1 MLIMLFLTYLGLNVK
16 NRAKC
21 KLCQSIIES
30 FHTHDYVSCKCGEI
44 SIDGGDQYCRAL
56 AKNWE
61 NFLRVDDEGNEIVVK
76 VVNNFAEDDTDV
88 KQLYTESKPT
98 KSDLIKMLADM
109 GKSIEE
115 LPPQAMTMS
124 VSNYDLG
131 ALISLLL
138 LILKSDD

>member
-1 MLIMLFLTYLGLNVK
+1 MLFLTHLGLNVK

-44 SIDGGDQYCRAL
+44 SIDGGDSYCRAL

-61 NFLRVDDEGNEIVVK
+61 NFLRIDDEGNEIVVK
-76 VVNNFAEDDTDV
+76 VIDNPDDESLNV
-88 KQLYTESKPT
+88 KPLDIDKKPT
-98 KSDLIKMLADM
+98 RSELIKMLADM
-109 GKSIEE
+109 SKSIEE

-131 ALISLLL
+131 ALISLLI
-138 LILKSDD
+138 LILKSED

>member
-1 MLIMLFLTYLGLNVK
+1 MLFLTHLGLNVK

-30 FHTHDYVSCKCGEI
+30 FHSTDYVSCKCGEI
-44 SIDGGDQYCRAL
+44 SIDGGDSYCRAL

-61 NFLRVDDEGNEIVVK
+61 NFLRVDDEGNEIEVK
-76 VVNNFAEDDTDV
+76 VVNNFAEDDTNV
-88 KQLYTESKPT
+88 KPLDIEKKPT
-98 KSDLIKMLADM
+98 KQELIKMLADM